1 MITVMYKYS
10 QSKCVTK
17 EIGLNDV
24 NNVNNVTSKVVYIH
38 CKNVNTSYMHSTL
51 M

>member
-24 NNVNNVTSKVVYIH
+24 NNVTSKVVYIRLQ
-38 CKNVNTSYMHSTL
+38 TI
-51 M
+51 